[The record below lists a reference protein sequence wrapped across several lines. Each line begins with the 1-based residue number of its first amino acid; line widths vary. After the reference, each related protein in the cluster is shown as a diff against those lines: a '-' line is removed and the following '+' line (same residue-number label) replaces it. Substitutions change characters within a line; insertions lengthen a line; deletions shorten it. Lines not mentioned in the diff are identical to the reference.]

1 MEKQITSVLNFWFKS
16 CEPKDWFK
24 KDENFDSEVKN
35 NFGDLVEDA
44 LFGYLNSWHRTLDG
58 CIAFIILTDQF
69 TRNIFRGTPR
79 SFSGDKLALKT
90 CLHFLETFDIRQQ
103 NRACSHFILIPLMH
117 SENLTIQ
124 NRSLPLFQNH
134 TSEKVY
140 KYALQHKKIIA
151 RFGRFPHRNAIL
163 GRTSTDSEIQFL
175 KGPGSSF

>member
-1 MEKQITSVLNFWFKS
+1 MEKKITSVLNFWFKS

-24 KDENFDSEVKN
+24 KNEYFDREVKN

-58 CIAFIILTDQF
+58 CMAFIVLTDQF
-69 TRNIFRGTPR
+69 TRNILRGTPR

-90 CLHFLETFDIRQQ
+90 RLHFLGTFDIRQQ

-124 NRSLPLFQNH
+124 KRSLPLFQNN
-134 TSEKVY
+134 TSAEVY

-163 GRTSTDSEIQFL
+163 GRTSTETEIQFL

>member
-1 MEKQITSVLNFWFKS
+1 MEKQINSVLNFWFKS

-24 KDENFDSEVKN
+24 KDEYFDSEVKN

-69 TRNIFRGTPR
+69 TRNIFRETPR
-79 SFSGDKLALKT
+79 SFLGDKLALKT
-90 CLHFLETFDIRQQ
+90 CLHFLGTFDIRQQ
-103 NRACSHFILIPLMH
+103 SRVCSHFILIPLMH

-124 NRSLPLFQNH
+124 ERSLPLFQNH
-134 TSEKVY
+134 TTEEVY

-163 GRTSTDSEIQFL
+163 GRTSTDPEIQFL